1 MNINEI
7 GKLLLTLREP
17 QEQGVVVSFGA
28 HKETD
33 DTVTPY
39 MSATVIMAT
48 NKGPITQTSEAMDL
62 ETALGMARAK
72 IRATIAAN
80 AKKDA
85 EEKAKAKKDKAA

>member
-17 QEQGVVVSFGA
+17 EEHSVIVALGA
-28 HKETD
+28 HKETE

-39 MSATVIMAT
+39 VSATVTMAT
-48 NKGPITQTSEAMDL
+48 NRGHISQMSEAMDL
-62 ETALGMARAK
+62 ETAIGMARAK

-85 EEKAKAKKDKAA
+85 EEKAKAKKEQEA

>member
-1 MNINEI
+1 MTINEI
-7 GKLLLTLREP
+7 GELLLPLRDP
-17 QEQGVVVSFGA
+17 KEQGVVVSFGV

-39 MSATVIMAT
+39 MSATVTMAT

-72 IRATIAAN
+72 IRATMALN
-80 AKKDA
+80 AKRDA
-85 EEKAKAKKDKAA
+85 EEKAKKGKSA